1 MPLNLTNN
9 YETALIIAYS
19 IIQAQARYN
28 LSSRVLEFLLT
39 APTYNLE

>member
-28 LSSRVLEFLLT
+28 LISRDSEFLRT
-39 APTYNLE
+39 AETYNHE